1 MGSFRTSIGGQ
12 AVMEGI
18 SMRGPEVT
26 CLAVRKPDGS
36 ILKET
41 IPTRINKYDKIPII
55 RGIAAFII
63 SLETGYKQLMR
74 SSEIAFPDEEE
85 DKFDQW
91 IKKHFGE
98 NNKVINYLV
107 AVLAGFLSV
116 GLFMFLPTILC
127 SVMSTL
133 FPFLIG
139 FRTVLESILKLCIFI
154 GYIFLIVL

>member
-1 MGSFRTSIGGQ
+1 MSSFRTSIGGQ

-36 ILKET
+36 ILKEI
-41 IPTRINKYDKIPII
+41 IPTTKNKYDKIPII

-63 SLETGYKQLMR
+63 SLETGYKQLIR

-98 NNKVINYLV
+98 DNKVINYLV
-107 AVLAGFLSV
+107 AVFAGFISV
-116 GLFMFLPTILC
+116 GLFMFLPTIL
-127 SVMSTL
+127 SSILSSL
-133 FPFLIG
+133 FPYLIE
-139 FRTVLESILKLCIFI
+139 FRTVLESFLKLCIF
-154 GYIFLIVL
+154 LTNSLA